1 MMNTPEHLSHVDPD
15 LWPAVA
21 TVPTGGLFSRSHA
34 RREEARFADVCSE
47 AGVSLGTGA
56 DFTVES
62 DALFY
67 RLAESG
73 WLGLG
78 ESYMAGEWHATDLP
92 TVIRRLISVAYL
104 RKRKL
109 RTSADDGDALG
120 IPPDLRRLAA
130 GEHASLQTGIFNT
143 GIPTVTRPEPG
154 LSTRTYSAP
163 GDVVPADIVEAQQ
176 RAFAILCADIDIRSG
191 DFVGEFGYN
200 GAALSEVA
208 AEMGARVEYS
218 SADALNVEKVRA
230 AHLPG
235 VSVARTPF
243 PIPGERVRQRRY
255 TTVVSNDYANVVPEA
270 EFSAFLRW
278 GSGNLSPAGTMG
290 IGALVRTGDHA
301 IIDHVLQATRRYLA
315 PTLRLP
321 EATRLSALVTRGSG
335 LPVRSTTVIDTH
347 VAPSFRIFYGNFD
360 NAESEAG
367 ALGFDSCYRNLFRF
381 TLAGITALAS
391 CEMIGARQ
399 IVAGR

>member
-1 MMNTPEHLSHVDPD
+1 M
-15 LWPAVA
+15 
-21 TVPTGGLFSRSHA
+21 FSRSHA
-34 RREEARFADVCSE
+34 RREEARFADACSE

-104 RKRKL
+104 PKRKL

-143 GIPTVTRPEPG
+143 GIPTVTQPEPG
-154 LSTRTYSAP
+154 VSTRTYSAP
-163 GDVVPADIVEAQQ
+163 GNVVPADIVEAQQ

-255 TTVVSNDYANVVPEA
+255 TAVVSNDYANVVPEA

-278 GSGNLSPAGTMG
+278 GGGNLSPAGAMG

-321 EATRLSALVTRGSG
+321 EATRLGALVTRNSG

-360 NAESEAG
+360 SAESEAG

>member
-56 DFTVES
+56 DCTVES

-104 RKRKL
+104 PKRKL

-154 LSTRTYSAP
+154 VSTRTYSAP
-163 GDVVPADIVEAQQ
+163 GNVVPADIVEAQQ

-218 SADALNVEKVRA
+218 SADAFNVEKVRA

-255 TTVVSNDYANVVPEA
+255 TAVVSNDYANVVPEA

-278 GSGNLSPAGTMG
+278 GSGNLSPAGAMG

-301 IIDHVLQATRRYLA
+301 IIEHVLQATRRYLA

-321 EATRLSALVTRGSG
+321 EATRLAALVTRNSG

-381 TLAGITALAS
+381 TLAGMTALAS